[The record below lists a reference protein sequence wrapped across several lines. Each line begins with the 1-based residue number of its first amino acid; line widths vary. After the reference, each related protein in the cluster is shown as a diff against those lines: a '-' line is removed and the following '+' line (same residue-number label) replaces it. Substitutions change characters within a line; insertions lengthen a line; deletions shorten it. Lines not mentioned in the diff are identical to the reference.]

1 MATDIVG
8 SLFGV
13 SPEMYQEDRNRQGM
27 RDAIAM
33 AQLDPMQMGRANIMA
48 GAGRAAGGFA
58 GLMGV
63 EDPQMRLIS
72 IRNSLAKQF
81 DLTDLDGLAQY
92 ANALQQAGDTQGAL
106 GIVSELRKVRSEESK
121 QSLQEA
127 QTGAYRSLEEER
139 KQSGLKKL
147 STTRSRM
154 QQLMD
159 NGIAKTV
166 DEAEAI
172 ASNETT
178 YAQAIGLSKTATT
191 ASERNRKFI
200 SDAEVKLSKNEEL
213 TPAELAQ
220 LRFQIATEIKP
231 KIFRDTTTGELTTIE
246 PLDINLAAPNVAKAL
261 GLGRPEGAPAGTGA
275 KVIETP
281 ASKEAAVSQ
290 AEALGEL
297 TNKTKDVISLIGKTR
312 DLINP
317 YSTGYGSFLKI
328 LPNTDAKSLEN
339 NLNTIKSNLAFAQL
353 TALKDAT
360 KTGASGLG
368 AVTVK
373 EFEALQNSIA
383 ALDPSS
389 KTFTQD
395 LDRVEATYTR
405 LLNNLEKKTE
415 RAETKAG
422 IRQPTT
428 PVPTAT
434 PTPALTPSVTPKTE
448 IAPNKSSMSGTT
460 PSLTYGLKDYT
471 RDEMINHV
479 MAQYPKLTRQQ
490 AIDALT
496 KAKARGF

>member
-13 SPEMYQEDRNRQGM
+13 SPEMYQEDRNRQGLK
-27 RDAIAM
+27 DAIAM
-33 AQLDPMQMGRANIMA
+33 AQLDPMQYANAAIQA

-63 EDPQMRLIS
+63 EDPQMRVIS
-72 IRNSLAKQF
+72 LRNSLARQF
-81 DLTDLDGLAQY
+81 DLTNPDGLAQY

-246 PLDINLAAPNVAKAL
+246 PLDINLAAPNVAKKL
-261 GLGRPEGAPAGTGA
+261 GLSKLEGGASGGRAGT
-275 KVIETP
+275 IQTP
-281 ASKEAAVSQ
+281 ASQEATISQ
-290 AEALGEL
+290 AESLGEL
-297 TNKTKDVISLIGKTR
+297 TSKTKDVISLIKETK
-312 DLINP
+312 DLISP
-317 YSTGYGSFLKI
+317 FSTGYGTLLQS
-328 LPNTDAKSLEN
+328 LPLTDARSVAN
-339 NLNTIKSNLAFAQL
+339 NINTIKSNLAFAQL
-353 TALKDAT
+353 TALKEST

-368 AVTVK
+368 ATTIK
-373 EFEALQNSIA
+373 EFESLQNSIA
-383 ALDPSS
+383 ALDPGSA
-389 KTFTQD
+389 TFTQD
-395 LDRVEATYTR
+395 LNRVETTYNR
-405 LLNNLEKKTE
+405 LLAQLEKKKTRVE
-415 RAETKAG
+415 KKAG
-422 IRQPTT
+422 TGISREQELLNKASPEQRR
-428 PVPTAT
+428 
-434 PTPALTPSVTPKTE
+434 AL
-448 IAPNKSSMSGTT
+448 
-460 PSLTYGLKDYT
+460 GLS
-471 RDEMINHV
+471 N
-479 MAQYPKLTRQQ
+479 
-490 AIDALT
+490 
-496 KAKARGF
+496 